1 MSAEHTHTAPAPPA
15 PLIPM
20 RARLW
25 AEFLGTFWLVLG
37 GCGAAVL
44 AAKVIDGDGVQMGI
58 GFLGV
63 ALALGLTVVTG
74 AYALGHI
81 SGGHFNPA
89 VTLGALCGG
98 RIEGRA
104 VAPYMLVQVIG
115 GAIAATVIY
124 IVASGQEDFAIDPS
138 AAGSFATNG
147 FGDLSPGGYS
157 LLACLVIEVVLTAV
171 FLWVILG
178 ATDDRAPAGF
188 APLAIGLS
196 LTLIHLIAIP
206 VTNTSV
212 NPARSLAMALYNPAA
227 LGQVWLF
234 IVAPFIGAA
243 IAGLTYKMLTAAKA

>member
-25 AEFLGTFWLVLG
+25 AEFLGTFWAVLG

-63 ALALGLTVVTG
+63 ALAFGLTVVTG

-124 IVASGQEDFAIDPS
+124 IVASGQEDLPSTPPPRDPS
-138 AAGSFATNG
+138 RRTGSVTCHRAATAC
-147 FGDLSPGGYS
+147 SPAS
-157 LLACLVIEVVLTAV
+157 
-171 FLWVILG
+171 
-178 ATDDRAPAGF
+178 
-188 APLAIGLS
+188 S
-196 LTLIHLIAIP
+196 
-206 VTNTSV
+206 S
-212 NPARSLAMALYNPAA
+212 RSSSPPSSC
-227 LGQVWLF
+227 G
-234 IVAPFIGAA
+234 
-243 IAGLTYKMLTAAKA
+243 